1 MQRQTSTKARNEV
14 KPELK
19 ADIEKALKT
28 LRQADSQAAAVAWMT
43 NAYKLLEACLEA
55 QDEQRFVF
63 APEPLS
69 LVVSQAAPKHIS
81 QKRQGLFAA
90 NRRAELQQAS
100 LSQTVV
106 YPSIYLPPGLKP
118 LPKPWT
124 REDTRRLERAAAN
137 RVQSVQRF
145 GK

>member
-1 MQRQTSTKARNEV
+1 M

-28 LRQADSQAAAVAWMT
+28 LRQADNQAAAVAWMT

-55 QDEQRFVF
+55 QDELRFVF
-63 APEPLS
+63 APERPKLEIVQTVPKS
-69 LVVSQAAPKHIS
+69 LAHVVPRGDYTNTRHK
-81 QKRQGLFAA
+81 L
-90 NRRAELQQAS
+90 E
-100 LSQTVV
+100 TVV

-118 LPKPWT
+118 LPKAWT
-124 REDTRRLERAAAN
+124 REDTLRLERAAATPKK
-137 RVQSVQRF
+137 RIQRL